1 MPERAK
7 TEFRGIV
14 RIGEVDLK
22 GEKKV
27 YVSLQRIKG
36 MGPSIANAI
45 CRIADID
52 RNRKVGTLTDEEVKK
67 IEHIL
72 KNLKDF
78 VPSWVLNRRADPETG
93 ENYHL
98 TGSDLKYTQEHDIKK
113 MMEIKCYK
121 GVRHALGLPVRGQR
135 TRSSFRKGRSV
146 GVVRKKQQ
154 PAKKK

>member
-1 MPERAK
+1 MPEQTK

-22 GEKKV
+22 GEKKI

-36 MGPSIANAI
+36 IGPSVANAI
-45 CRIADID
+45 CRIANID
-52 RNRKVGTLTDEEVKK
+52 RNRKVGTLTDDEVKK
-67 IEHIL
+67 IEQII
-72 KNLKDF
+72 KNFKDL
-78 VPSWVLNRRADPETG
+78 VPPWLLNRRADPETG
-93 ENYHL
+93 NNFHL
-98 TGSDLKYTQEHDIKK
+98 TGSNLKLTQEQDIKK

-121 GVRHALGLPVRGQR
+121 GVRHSLGLPVRGQR
-135 TRSSFRKGRSV
+135 TRSSFRKGKTV